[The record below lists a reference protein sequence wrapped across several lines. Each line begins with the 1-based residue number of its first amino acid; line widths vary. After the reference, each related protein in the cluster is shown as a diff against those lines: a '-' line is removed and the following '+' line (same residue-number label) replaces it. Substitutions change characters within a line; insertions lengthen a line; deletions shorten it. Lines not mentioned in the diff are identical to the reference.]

1 MAVDEGLNNAQYLY
15 GRYCIE
21 GQYVKKNISL
31 GISYIQKAAKQNN
44 VEALAYLGDAY
55 YLGLQGFKK
64 DSVESVRWYEKSAK
78 RGFFKAQYRVG
89 NFYFN
94 ANDTTSAVNYWQML
108 INNKKAEKPKL
119 MTAQERRMLGETYYN
134 LGTLYYNK
142 QLYSLDKE
150 TDLNFFDKAANCGYD
165 YAAYLLSQIY
175 HETCLRMNACRAI
188 MQKCLPYWATWMHR
202 RCMAVT
208 ACRAMAWRETRLKQ

>member
-1 MAVDEGLNNAQYLY
+1 
-15 GRYCIE
+15 
-21 GQYVKKNISL
+21 
-31 GISYIQKAAKQNN
+31 
-44 VEALAYLGDAY
+44 
-55 YLGLQGFKK
+55 
-64 DSVESVRWYEKSAK
+64 
-78 RGFFKAQYRVG
+78 
-89 NFYFN
+89 
-94 ANDTTSAVNYWQML
+94 
-108 INNKKAEKPKL
+108 

-150 TDLNFFDKAANCGYD
+150 TGLNFFDKAANCGHD

-175 HETCLRMNACRAI
+175 HEKTDVPQNERLSRNYA
-188 MQKCLPYWATWMHR
+188 KCLPYWATWMHR